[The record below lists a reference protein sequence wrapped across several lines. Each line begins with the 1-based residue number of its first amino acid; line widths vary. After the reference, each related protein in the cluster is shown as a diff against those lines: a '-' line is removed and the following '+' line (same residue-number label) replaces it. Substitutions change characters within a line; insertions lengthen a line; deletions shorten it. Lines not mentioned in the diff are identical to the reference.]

1 MSKRAYSCPMAAIA
15 PILIAIAAFLVRII
29 NLGSPKG
36 LVFDEVYYVDGARD
50 LLKYGVEVNGSNPEF
65 IVHPPVGKWLIASGI
80 KLFGDNEFGWRFA
93 SAVFGTLLILLF
105 ARLVHVLFY
114 SPLLTALAAALMAL
128 DGLLLVHSR
137 TALLDL
143 FLTFFTLLGVL
154 LWHRNRHIWAGIA
167 FGLAIGCKWSA
178 IYFVAIIG
186 LVAVYRILIAHD
198 IRKTLKPIAAKFAQY
213 GLLPVFVYTL
223 TWAGWFMSDR
233 GWSRQSS
240 KNPLSSWIHYH
251 SEMLNFHTGLTATH
265 PYQANPWSWLIMG
278 RPTSFFYDS
287 PKGCSAE
294 NCAQEVL
301 ALGTP
306 LLWWVGSIAIAV
318 VVGYWIKS
326 LINHRIDNAAN
337 LVVLGLAAGYLPWFA
352 MQQRTVFTFYAII
365 IEPFLIL
372 AIIYCAKLLLASGLK
387 PVVSQS
393 IVGGVLVLIVVCFL
407 YFIPLFTGQI
417 ITYEDW
423 NLRMWFESWI

>member
-1 MSKRAYSCPMAAIA
+1 MAAIA
-15 PILIAIAAFLVRII
+15 PVLIAIASFVLRLI

-36 LVFDEVYYVDGARD
+36 FVFDEVYYVDGARD
-50 LLKYGVEVNGSNPEF
+50 LLKYGVEVDGTNPEF
-65 IVHPPVGKWLIASGI
+65 IVHPPVGKWLISSGI
-80 KLFGDNEFGWRFA
+80 NLFGDNEFGWRFA

-114 SPLLTALAAALMAL
+114 SPLLTALGAALMAL

-143 FLTFFTLLGVL
+143 FLTFFTLLGIF

-186 LVAVYRILIAHD
+186 LIAVYRIVVASD
-198 IRKTLKPIAAKFAQY
+198 IRKAVKPIVAKFAQY
-213 GLLPVFVYTL
+213 GLIPVFVYAM
-223 TWAGWFMSDR
+223 TWTGWFVSDR
-233 GWSRQSS
+233 GWSRQWST
-240 KNPLSSWIHYH
+240 NPLLSWLHYH
-251 SEMLNFHTGLTATH
+251 SEMLNFHTGLTEEH

-278 RPTSFFYDS
+278 RPTSFFYAA
-287 PKGCSAE
+287 PKECGAKD
-294 NCAQEVL
+294 CAQEVL

-306 LLWWVGSIAIAV
+306 ILWWVGTIALAV

-326 LINHRIDNAAN
+326 LIHHRVDAAATI
-337 LVVLGLAAGYLPWFA
+337 VIIGFAAGYLPWFA
-352 MQQRTVFTFYAII
+352 MQQRTVFTFYAIVI
-365 IEPFLIL
+365 QPFLIL
-372 AIIYCAKLLLASGLK
+372 AIVYCAKLLLDSALK

-393 IVGGVLVLIVVCFL
+393 IVGGIFALIVLCFL
-407 YFIPLFTGQI
+407 FFMPLFTAQV

>member
-1 MSKRAYSCPMAAIA
+1 MAAIA
-15 PILIAIAAFLVRII
+15 PVLIAIASFVLRIF

-50 LLKYGVEVNGSNPEF
+50 LLTYGVEVNGSDPEF

-93 SAVFGTLLILLF
+93 SAVFGTLLILIF
-105 ARLVHVLFY
+105 ARLVHVIFY
-114 SPLLTALAAALMAL
+114 SPLLTALGASLMAL

-143 FLTFFTLLGVL
+143 FLTFFTLVGVL
-154 LWHRNRHIWAGIA
+154 LWHRNRHIWAGVA

-186 LVAVYRILIAHD
+186 LVAVYRILIEHD
-198 IRKTLKPIAAKFAQY
+198 VKKSIKPIAAKFAQY
-213 GLLPVFVYTL
+213 GLLPVFVYAL
-223 TWAGWFMSDR
+223 TWTGWFISDR
-233 GWSRQSS
+233 GWSRQWSN
-240 KNPLSSWIHYH
+240 NPVASWIHYH
-251 SEMLNFHTGLTATH
+251 SEMFTFHTGLTTTH

-278 RPTSFFYDS
+278 RPTSFFYDA
-287 PKGCSAE
+287 PKGCSSD

-306 LLWWVGSIAIAV
+306 ILWWVGTIAIAV
-318 VVGYWIKS
+318 VVGYWIRS
-326 LINHRIDNAAN
+326 LINHRVDVAAN

-352 MQQRTVFTFYAII
+352 MQQRTVFSFYAII
-365 IEPFLIL
+365 ITPFLVL
-372 AIIYCAKLLLASGLK
+372 AIVYCAKLLLDSHLK

-393 IVGGVLVLIVVCFL
+393 IVGGIFAAIVICFL
-407 YFIPLFTGQI
+407 FFFPLFTGQV

-423 NLRMWFESWI
+423 TLRMWFNSWI

>member
-1 MSKRAYSCPMAAIA
+1 MAAIA

-50 LLKYGVEVNGSNPEF
+50 LLKYGVEVSGSDPEF

-114 SPLLTALAAALMAL
+114 SPLLTALGAVLMAL

-143 FLTFFTLLGVL
+143 FLTFFTLLGVF

-186 LVAVYRILIAHD
+186 LIAVYRVLIAHD

-213 GLLPVFVYTL
+213 GLIPVFVYTL
-223 TWAGWFMSDR
+223 TWTGWFLSDR
-233 GWSRQSS
+233 GWSRGWSN
-240 KNPLSSWIHYH
+240 NPLSSWIHYH
-251 SEMLNFHTGLTATH
+251 SEMLNFHTGLTDSH
-265 PYQANPWSWLIMG
+265 PYEANPWSWLIMG

-306 LLWWVGSIAIAV
+306 LLWWVGTIAIAV
-318 VVGYWIKS
+318 IVGYWIKS
-326 LINHRIDNAAN
+326 LISHRIDMAAN
-337 LVVLGLAAGYLPWFA
+337 IVVLGLAAGYLPWFA

-372 AIIYCAKLLLASGLK
+372 AIVYCAKLLLASGLK

-393 IVGGVLVLIVVCFL
+393 IVGGILALIILCFL
-407 YFIPLFTGQI
+407 FFIPLFTGQV

-423 NLRMWFESWI
+423 NLRMWFDSWI

>member
-1 MSKRAYSCPMAAIA
+1 MAAIA
-15 PILIAIAAFLVRII
+15 PILIALASFVLRIF

-50 LLKYGVEVNGSNPEF
+50 LLKYGVEINGSDPEF

-80 KLFGDNEFGWRFA
+80 KIFGDSEFGWRFA
-93 SAVFGTLLILLF
+93 SALFGTLLILVF

-114 SPLLTALAAALMAL
+114 SPLLTALGAALMSL

-143 FLTFFTLLGVL
+143 FLTFFTLIGVL

-186 LVAVYRILIAHD
+186 LVAVYRILIKYD
-198 IRKTLKPIAAKFAQY
+198 IRQTFEPIMAKYAQY
-213 GLLPVFVYTL
+213 GLLPVFVYAL
-223 TWAGWFMSDR
+223 TWSGWFISNR
-233 GWSRQSS
+233 GWSRQWSN
-240 KNPLSSWIHYH
+240 NPLTSWIHYH
-251 SEMLNFHTGLTATH
+251 SEMLNFHTGLTSTH

-278 RPTSFFYDS
+278 RPTLFFYAS
-287 PKGCSAE
+287 PSGCSND
-294 NCAQEVL
+294 NCAQGVL

-306 LLWWVGSIAIAV
+306 ILWWVGTVAVAV
-318 VVGYWIKS
+318 VVGYWIRS
-326 LINHRIDNAAN
+326 LINHHIDAAAN

-352 MQQRTVFTFYAII
+352 MQQRTVFSFYAII
-365 IEPFLIL
+365 IEPFLII
-372 AIIYCAKLLLASGLK
+372 AIVYCAKLLLGSGLK
-387 PVVSQS
+387 PVLSQL
-393 IVGGVLVLIVVCFL
+393 IVGGVFAVIALCFL
-407 YFIPLFTGQI
+407 FFLPLFTGQI

>member
-1 MSKRAYSCPMAAIA
+1 MAAIA
-15 PILIAIAAFLVRII
+15 PILIALASFVLRIF

-50 LLKYGVEVNGSNPEF
+50 LLKYGVEINGSDPEF

-80 KLFGDNEFGWRFA
+80 KIFGDSEFGWRFA
-93 SAVFGTLLILLF
+93 SALFGTLLILVF

-114 SPLLTALAAALMAL
+114 SPLLTALGAALMSL

-143 FLTFFTLLGVL
+143 FLTFFTLIGFL

-186 LVAVYRILIAHD
+186 LVAVYRILIKYD
-198 IRKTLKPIAAKFAQY
+198 IRQTFKPIMAKFAQY
-213 GLLPVFVYTL
+213 GLLPVFVYAL
-223 TWAGWFMSDR
+223 TWSGWFISNR
-233 GWSRQSS
+233 GWSRQWSN
-240 KNPLSSWIHYH
+240 NPLTSWIHYH
-251 SEMLNFHTGLTATH
+251 SEMLNFHTGLTSTH

-278 RPTSFFYDS
+278 RPTLFFYAS
-287 PKGCSAE
+287 PSGCSND
-294 NCAQEVL
+294 NCAQGVL

-306 LLWWVGSIAIAV
+306 ILWWVGTVAVAV
-318 VVGYWIKS
+318 VVGYWIRS
-326 LINHRIDNAAN
+326 LINHHIDAAAN

-352 MQQRTVFTFYAII
+352 MQQRTVFSFYAII
-365 IEPFLIL
+365 IEPFLII
-372 AIIYCAKLLLASGLK
+372 AIVYCAKLLLGSGLK
-387 PVVSQS
+387 PVLSQL
-393 IVGGVLVLIVVCFL
+393 IVGGVFAVIALCFL
-407 YFIPLFTGQI
+407 FFLPLFTGQI

>member
-1 MSKRAYSCPMAAIA
+1 MAAIA

-50 LLKYGVEVNGSNPEF
+50 LLKYGVEVSGSDPEF

-372 AIIYCAKLLLASGLK
+372 AIVYCAKLLLASGLK
-387 PVVSQS
+387 SVVSQS

>member
-1 MSKRAYSCPMAAIA
+1 MAAIA
-15 PILIAIAAFLVRII
+15 PILIAIASFVLRLI
-29 NLGSPKG
+29 NLGLPKG
-36 LVFDEVYYVDGARD
+36 FVFDEVYYVDGARD
-50 LLKYGVEVNGSNPEF
+50 LLKYGVEVDGANPEF
-65 IVHPPVGKWLIASGI
+65 IVHPPVGKWLIAGGI
-80 KLFGDNEFGWRFA
+80 NLFGDNEFGWRFA
-93 SAVFGTLLILLF
+93 SAVIGTLLILLV

-114 SPLLTALAAALMAL
+114 SPLLTALGAALMAL

-178 IYFVAIIG
+178 VYFVAVIG
-186 LVAVYRILIAHD
+186 LIAVYRILIAHD
-198 IRKTLKPIAAKFAQY
+198 IRKSVKPIAAKIAQY

-223 TWAGWFMSDR
+223 TWTGWFISDR
-233 GWSRQSS
+233 GWSRQWST
-240 KNPLSSWIHYH
+240 NPLLSWLHYH
-251 SEMLNFHTGLTATH
+251 SEMLNFHTGLTQTH

-278 RPTSFFYDS
+278 RPTSFFYAA
-287 PKGCSAE
+287 PKGCGAKD
-294 NCAQEVL
+294 CAQEVL

-306 LLWWVGSIAIAV
+306 LLWWVGTIAVAV

-326 LINHRIDNAAN
+326 LIHHRIDAAASI
-337 LVVLGLAAGYLPWFA
+337 VIFGFAAGYLPWFA

-365 IEPFLIL
+365 VQPFLIL
-372 AIIYCAKLLLASGLK
+372 AIVYCAKLLLDSGLK

-393 IVGGVLVLIVVCFL
+393 IVGGIFALIVLCFL
-407 YFIPLFTGQI
+407 FFIPLFTAQV

-423 NLRMWFESWI
+423 RLRMWFDSWI

>member
-1 MSKRAYSCPMAAIA
+1 MAAIA
-15 PILIAIAAFLVRII
+15 PVLIAIASFVLRLI

-36 LVFDEVYYVDGARD
+36 FVFDEVYYVDGARD
-50 LLKYGVEVNGSNPEF
+50 LLKYGVEVDGTNPEF

-80 KLFGDNEFGWRFA
+80 NLFGDNEFGWRFA

-114 SPLLTALAAALMAL
+114 SPLLTALGAALMAL

-143 FLTFFTLLGVL
+143 FLTFFTLLGIF

-178 IYFVAIIG
+178 IYFVVVIG
-186 LVAVYRILIAHD
+186 LIVVYRIVVASD
-198 IRKTLKPIAAKFAQY
+198 IRKAVKPIVAKFAQY
-213 GLLPVFVYTL
+213 GLLPVFVYAM
-223 TWAGWFMSDR
+223 TWTGWFISDR
-233 GWSRQSS
+233 GWSRQWST
-240 KNPLSSWIHYH
+240 NPLLSWFHYH
-251 SEMLNFHTGLTATH
+251 SEMLNFHTGLTQEH

-278 RPTSFFYDS
+278 RPTSFFYAA
-287 PKGCSAE
+287 PKECGAKD
-294 NCAQEVL
+294 CAQEVL

-306 LLWWVGSIAIAV
+306 ILWWVGTIALAV

-326 LINHRIDNAAN
+326 LIHHRVDAAATI
-337 LVVLGLAAGYLPWFA
+337 VIIGFAAGYLPWFA
-352 MQQRTVFTFYAII
+352 MQQRTVFTFYAIVI
-365 IEPFLIL
+365 QPFLIL
-372 AIIYCAKLLLASGLK
+372 AIVYCAKLLLDSALK

-393 IVGGVLVLIVVCFL
+393 IVGGIFALIVLCFL
-407 YFIPLFTGQI
+407 FFMPLFTAQV

>member
-1 MSKRAYSCPMAAIA
+1 MAAIA

-114 SPLLTALAAALMAL
+114 SPLLTALAASLMAL
-128 DGLLLVHSR
+128 DGLLLVQSR

-251 SEMLNFHTGLTATH
+251 SEMLNFHTGLTDTH

-326 LINHRIDNAAN
+326 LIDHRIDNAAN

-352 MQQRTVFTFYAII
+352 MQQRTVFAFYAII

-387 PVVSQS
+387 SVVSQS

>member
-1 MSKRAYSCPMAAIA
+1 MAAIA

-36 LVFDEVYYVDGARD
+36 LVFDEIYYVDGARD
-50 LLKYGVEVNGSNPEF
+50 LLKYGVEVSGSDPEF

-114 SPLLTALAAALMAL
+114 SPLLTALGAVLMAL

-143 FLTFFTLLGVL
+143 FLTFFTLLGVF

-186 LVAVYRILIAHD
+186 LIAVYRVLIAHD

-213 GLLPVFVYTL
+213 GLIPVFVYTL
-223 TWAGWFMSDR
+223 TWTGWFLSDR
-233 GWSRQSS
+233 GWSRGWSN
-240 KNPLSSWIHYH
+240 NPLSSWIHYH
-251 SEMLNFHTGLTATH
+251 SEMLNFHTGLTDSH
-265 PYQANPWSWLIMG
+265 PYEANPWSWLIMG

-306 LLWWVGSIAIAV
+306 LLWWVGTIAIAV

-326 LINHRIDNAAN
+326 LISHRIDMAAN
-337 LVVLGLAAGYLPWFA
+337 IVVLGLAAGYLPWFA

-372 AIIYCAKLLLASGLK
+372 AIVYCAKLLLASGLK

-393 IVGGVLVLIVVCFL
+393 IVGGILALIILCFL
-407 YFIPLFTGQI
+407 FFIPLFTGQVI
-417 ITYEDW
+417 AYEDW
-423 NLRMWFESWI
+423 NLRMWFDSWI

>member
-1 MSKRAYSCPMAAIA
+1 MAVIA
-15 PILIAIAAFLVRII
+15 PILIALASFVLRVI
-29 NLGSPKG
+29 NLGLPKG
-36 LVFDEVYYVDGARD
+36 FVFDEVYYVDGARD
-50 LLKYGVEVNGSNPEF
+50 LLKYGVEIDGTNPEF

-114 SPLLTALAAALMAL
+114 TPLLTALGAALMAL

-143 FLTFFTLLGVL
+143 FLTFFTLMGVL
-154 LWHRNRHIWAGIA
+154 LWHRNRHIWAGIV

-178 IYFVAIIG
+178 VYFVAIVG
-186 LVAVYRILIAHD
+186 LIAVYRILIAHD
-198 IRKTLKPIAAKFAQY
+198 IRKSFKLIAAKIAQY
-213 GLLPVFVYTL
+213 GLLPIFVYTL
-223 TWAGWFMSDR
+223 TWAGWFISDR
-233 GWSRQSS
+233 GWSRQWST
-240 KNPLSSWIHYH
+240 NPLLSWLHYH
-251 SEMLNFHTGLTATH
+251 SEMLNFHTGLTQTH

-278 RPTSFFYDS
+278 RPTSFFYAS
-287 PKGCSAE
+287 PKGCGAKD
-294 NCAQEVL
+294 CAQEVL

-306 LLWWVGSIAIAV
+306 LLWWVGTIAVAV

-326 LINHRIDNAAN
+326 LIHHRIDAAATI
-337 LVVLGLAAGYLPWFA
+337 VVIGLAAGYLPWFA
-352 MQQRTVFTFYAII
+352 MQQRTVFAFYAIVI
-365 IEPFLIL
+365 QPFLIL
-372 AIIYCAKLLLASGLK
+372 AIVYCAKLLLGSGLK

-393 IVGGVLVLIVVCFL
+393 IVGGLFALIVLCFL
-407 YFIPLFTGQI
+407 YFLPLFTAQV

-423 NLRMWFESWI
+423 RLRMWFDSWI

>member
-1 MSKRAYSCPMAAIA
+1 MAVIA
-15 PILIAIAAFLVRII
+15 PILIALASFVLRVI
-29 NLGSPKG
+29 NLGLPKG
-36 LVFDEVYYVDGARD
+36 FVFDEVYYVDGARD
-50 LLKYGVEVNGSNPEF
+50 LLKYGVEIDGTNPEF

-114 SPLLTALAAALMAL
+114 SPLLTALGAALMAL

-143 FLTFFTLLGVL
+143 FLTFFTLMGVL
-154 LWHRNRHIWAGIA
+154 LWHRNRHIWAGIV

-178 IYFVAIIG
+178 VYFVAIVG
-186 LVAVYRILIAHD
+186 LIAVYRILIAHD
-198 IRKTLKPIAAKFAQY
+198 FRKSFKPIAAKIAQY
-213 GLLPVFVYTL
+213 GLLPMFVYTL
-223 TWAGWFMSDR
+223 TWAGWFISDR
-233 GWSRQSS
+233 GWSRQWST
-240 KNPLSSWIHYH
+240 NPLLSWLHYH
-251 SEMLNFHTGLTATH
+251 SEMLNFHTGLTQTH

-278 RPTSFFYDS
+278 RPTSFFYAS
-287 PKGCSAE
+287 PKGCGAKD
-294 NCAQEVL
+294 CAQEVL

-306 LLWWVGSIAIAV
+306 ILWWVGTIAVAV

-326 LINHRIDNAAN
+326 LIHHRIDAAATI
-337 LVVLGLAAGYLPWFA
+337 VVIGLAAGYLPWFA
-352 MQQRTVFTFYAII
+352 MQQRTVFAFYAIVI
-365 IEPFLIL
+365 QPFLIL
-372 AIIYCAKLLLASGLK
+372 AIVYCAKLLLGSGLK

-393 IVGGVLVLIVVCFL
+393 IVGGLFALIVLCFL
-407 YFIPLFTGQI
+407 YFLPLFTAQV

-423 NLRMWFESWI
+423 RLRMWFESWI

>member
-1 MSKRAYSCPMAAIA
+1 MAAIA
-15 PILIAIAAFLVRII
+15 PILIALASFVLRIF

-80 KLFGDNEFGWRFA
+80 QVFGDSEFGWRFA
-93 SAVFGTLLILLF
+93 SALFGTLLILVF

-114 SPLLTALAAALMAL
+114 SPLITALGAALMSL

-143 FLTFFTLLGVL
+143 FLTFFTLIGVL
-154 LWHRNRHIWAGIA
+154 LWHRNRHIWAGVA

-186 LVAVYRILIAHD
+186 LVAVYRILIEKD
-198 IRKTLKPIAAKFAQY
+198 IRKSLKPIAAKFVQY
-213 GLLPVFVYTL
+213 GLLPIFVYAL
-223 TWAGWFMSDR
+223 TWSGWFISDR
-233 GWSRQSS
+233 GWSRQWSS
-240 KNPLSSWIHYH
+240 NPFTSWIHYH
-251 SEMLNFHTGLTATH
+251 SEMLNFHTGLTDTH

-287 PKGCSAE
+287 PSGCSTD

-306 LLWWVGSIAIAV
+306 ILWWVGTIAIAV
-318 VVGYWIKS
+318 VVGYWIRS
-326 LINHRIDNAAN
+326 LINHRIDAAAN

-352 MQQRTVFTFYAII
+352 MQQRTVFSFYAII

-372 AIIYCAKLLLASGLK
+372 AIVYCAKLLLSSGFK

-393 IVGGVLVLIVVCFL
+393 IVGGIFTLILLCFL
-407 YFIPLFTGQI
+407 FFFPLFTGQV

-423 NLRMWFESWI
+423 NLHMWFNSWI

>member
-1 MSKRAYSCPMAAIA
+1 MAAIA

-50 LLKYGVEVNGSNPEF
+50 LLKYGVEVSGSNPEF

-114 SPLLTALAAALMAL
+114 SPLLTALGAVLMAL

-143 FLTFFTLLGVL
+143 FLTFFTLLGVF
-154 LWHRNRHIWAGIA
+154 LWHRNRHICAGIA

-186 LVAVYRILIAHD
+186 LIAVYRVLIAHD

-213 GLLPVFVYTL
+213 GLIPVFVYTL
-223 TWAGWFMSDR
+223 TWTGWFLSDR
-233 GWSRQSS
+233 GWSRGWSN
-240 KNPLSSWIHYH
+240 NPLSSWIHYH
-251 SEMLNFHTGLTATH
+251 SEMLNFHTGLTDSH
-265 PYQANPWSWLIMG
+265 PYEANPWNWLVMG

-306 LLWWVGSIAIAV
+306 LLWWVGTIAIAV

-326 LINHRIDNAAN
+326 LISHRIDMAAN
-337 LVVLGLAAGYLPWFA
+337 IVVLGLAAGYLPWFA

-372 AIIYCAKLLLASGLK
+372 ASVYCAKLLLASGLK

-393 IVGGVLVLIVVCFL
+393 IVGGILALIILCFL
-407 YFIPLFTGQI
+407 FFIPLFTGQV

-423 NLRMWFESWI
+423 NLRMWFDSWI

>member
-1 MSKRAYSCPMAAIA
+1 MAAIA

-50 LLKYGVEVNGSNPEF
+50 LLKYGVEVSGSDPEF

-114 SPLLTALAAALMAL
+114 SPLLTALGAVLMAL

-143 FLTFFTLLGVL
+143 FLTFFTLLGVF

-186 LVAVYRILIAHD
+186 LIAVYRVLIAHD

-213 GLLPVFVYTL
+213 GLIPVFVYTL
-223 TWAGWFMSDR
+223 TWTGWFLSDR
-233 GWSRQSS
+233 GWSRGWSN
-240 KNPLSSWIHYH
+240 NPLSSWIHYH
-251 SEMLNFHTGLTATH
+251 SEMLNFHTGLTDSH
-265 PYQANPWSWLIMG
+265 PYEANPWSWLIMG

-372 AIIYCAKLLLASGLK
+372 AIVYCAKLLLASGLK

-393 IVGGVLVLIVVCFL
+393 IVGGILALIILCFL
-407 YFIPLFTGQI
+407 FFIPLFTGQV

-423 NLRMWFESWI
+423 NLRMWFDSWI

>member
-1 MSKRAYSCPMAAIA
+1 MAAIA

-50 LLKYGVEVNGSNPEF
+50 LLKYGVEVNGSDPEF

>member
-1 MSKRAYSCPMAAIA
+1 MAAIA
-15 PILIAIAAFLVRII
+15 PILIALASFVLRII
-29 NLGSPKG
+29 NLGIPKG
-36 LVFDEVYYVDGARD
+36 FVFDEVYYVDGARD
-50 LLKYGVEVNGSNPEF
+50 FLKYGVEVDGSNPEF

-114 SPLLTALAAALMAL
+114 SPLLTALSAALMAL

-154 LWHRNRHIWAGIA
+154 LWHRNRHIWAGVA

-186 LVAVYRILIAHD
+186 LIAVYRILVASD
-198 IRKTLKPIAAKFAQY
+198 IRKTSKPFVAKFAQY

-223 TWAGWFMSDR
+223 TWAGWFVSDR
-233 GWSRQSS
+233 GWSRQWS
-240 KNPLSSWIHYH
+240 KNPFISWLHYH
-251 SEMLNFHTGLTATH
+251 QEMLNFHTGLTEKH
-265 PYQANPWSWLIMG
+265 PYQANPWSWLVMG
-278 RPTSFFYDS
+278 RPTSFFYAT
-287 PKGCSAE
+287 PKNCNAKD
-294 NCAQEVL
+294 CAQEVL

-306 LLWWVGSIAIAV
+306 ILWWIGTLSIAV

-326 LINHRIDNAAN
+326 LINYRIDSAAN
-337 LVVLGLAAGYLPWFA
+337 IVVLGITAGYLPWFA
-352 MQQRTVFTFYAII
+352 MQQRTVFSFYAII

-372 AIIYCAKLLLASGLK
+372 AIVYCAKLVLDSGLK
-387 PVVSQS
+387 PVISQS
-393 IVGGVLVLIVVCFL
+393 IVGGSFTLIVLCFL
-407 YFIPLFTGQI
+407 FFLPLYTGQVM
-417 ITYEDW
+417 TYEDW
-423 NLRMWFESWI
+423 HLRMWFESWI